1 MLYEK
6 GGIVM
11 KTIYHLQ
18 SGYED
23 KWEIKKEGADQATR
37 TFETKEEAYQFGR
50 KLCDS
55 KRPSELI
62 IHQLNGQIEDRSVY
76 NS

>member
-1 MLYEK
+1 
-6 GGIVM
+6 M

-18 SGYED
+18 SGSED
-23 KWEIKKEGADQATR
+23 TWEIKKEGANQATR
-37 TFETKEEAYQFGR
+37 TFDTKEEAYQFAR
-50 KLCDS
+50 NLCDS

-62 IHQLNGQIEDRSVY
+62 IHQLNGQIEDHSVY